1 MFFNAP
7 NKQYDYVRQIAHLK
21 QYERAIHFWITNEVT
36 SLVLHIFLD
45 QEIFFGSLFVLFT
58 YTNRRPANLDNS
70 A

>member
-1 MFFNAP
+1 MFLNAP
-7 NKQYDYVRQIAHLK
+7 NKQYDHVRQIAHLK
-21 QYERAIHFWITNEVT
+21 QYGRAIHFWITNEVT

-45 QEIFFGSLFVLFT
+45 QEIFFGSLLVLFT